1 MDRIAGERRQN
12 NRYVLRLP
20 LHYSVSTRGE
30 SARSGAGL
38 TLDVSTTGVSFRSR
52 RPLPVG
58 AHVEIMV
65 QWPAKYGD
73 LYPIDLQI
81 TGFVVRSDAGR
92 TAVRMT
98 SHKFR
103 VAEDPAE
110 PIRATA

>member
-1 MDRIAGERRQN
+1 
-12 NRYVLRLP
+12 
-20 LHYSVSTRGE
+20 
-30 SARSGAGL
+30 
-38 TLDVSTTGVSFRSR
+38 
-52 RPLPVG
+52 
-58 AHVEIMV
+58 MV
-65 QWPAKYGD
+65 QWPARYGD